1 LIRDSSTTN
10 KKWNII
16 MTTPTKFQIAEQKD
30 LSVTVDDSLY
40 FFEGRFTE
48 YLDKLEEA
56 KLEKGIEM
64 IQDVVKHLGNI
75 TLKLQNG
82 QQVFLNKNFSAQRI
96 KKLAFR
102 QQAEK
107 NVQLRDGEIDFVK
120 KQYKGNWETLK
131 KHKDLKVYLEHNKTQ
146 PFDAASPIDQK
157 IKSVLD
163 LKSQT
168 KLRYLKLEKTAQGE
182 NDDSAEEIFVNY
194 PTVTYE
200 LGCYNRIRTDF
211 CLLKGSDAGK
221 ETEDPAA
228 EDDMLLVTFGYGV
241 VCFDDIAG
249 EFNLQEVRQQVEEK
263 MLAEQN
269 GICSEAVSQMQEKLR
284 ELAMFT
290 KFIS

>member
-1 LIRDSSTTN
+1 
-10 KKWNII
+10 

-40 FFEGRFTE
+40 FFEGQFNV

-56 KLEKGIEM
+56 TLEKGLGM

-131 KHKDLKVYLEHNKTQ
+131 KHKDLKVYLEHNKNQ

-168 KLRYLKLEKTAQGE
+168 KLRYLKLDKLAQGE
-182 NDDSAEEIFVNY
+182 NDDSAGEIFVNY
-194 PTVTYE
+194 PTAKYE
-200 LGCYNRIRTDF
+200 LGFFNRIKTDF
-211 CLLKGSDAGK
+211 CLLKGNDAAK
-221 ETEDPAA
+221 ETEDPA
-228 EDDMLLVTFGYGV
+228 EDDMLIVTFGYGV

-249 EFNLQEVRQQVEEK
+249 EFNLQEVRRQVEEK

-269 GICSEAVSQMQEKLR
+269 GICTETVNQMQEKIR

-290 KFIS
+290 KFISWLRKISFLISNK

>member
-1 LIRDSSTTN
+1 
-10 KKWNII
+10 

-40 FFEGRFTE
+40 FFEGQFNL

-56 KLEKGIEM
+56 KLEKGLGM
-64 IQDVVKHLGNI
+64 IRDVVKHLGNI

-102 QQAEK
+102 AQAEK

-131 KHKDLKVYLEHNKTQ
+131 KHKDLKVYLEHNKNQ
-146 PFDAASPIDQK
+146 QFDLASPIDQK
-157 IKSVLD
+157 IKRVLD

-168 KLRYLKLEKTAQGE
+168 KLRYLKLDRMAQE
-182 NDDSAEEIFVNY
+182 VNDDSAGEIFVNY

-200 LGCYNRIRTDF
+200 LGVFHRIKTDF
-211 CLLKGSDAGK
+211 GLLKGNDAGK
-221 ETEDPAA
+221 ETEDPA
-228 EDDMLLVTFGYGV
+228 EDDMLIVTFGYGV

-249 EFNLQEVRQQVEEK
+249 EFNLQEVR
-263 MLAEQN
+263 
-269 GICSEAVSQMQEKLR
+269 
-284 ELAMFT
+284 
-290 KFIS
+290 